1 MKMDAVGKYY
11 MSYSTFRNKH
21 MKILDCTF
29 YFYVT
34 VSMCRC
40 QEARHVPTRGKK
52 CIKNAV

>member
-11 MSYSTFRNKH
+11 MSCSTFRNKH

-40 QEARHVPTRGKK
+40 QEARHLPTRGKK
-52 CIKNAV
+52 CIKNAM